1 MSSQFYKDIP
11 FPDYEQIIHCMHC
24 GMCLPTCPTY
34 ELTGLEKYSPRGR
47 IRLIKAIADGELDL
61 TENFKES
68 INFCLDCQAC
78 VSACPAGV
86 EYGQIVEA
94 AQVHIARH
102 DIENGKSSLVKRITL
117 NWLFKDMKHLR
128 FAAKILLFYQRTG
141 WHLRSVLPGRYGLG
155 SSPSRRYIY

>member
-11 FPDYEQIIHCMHC
+11 LPDYEQIIHCMHC

-78 VSACPAGV
+78 VSACPAG
-86 EYGQIVEA
+86 
-94 AQVHIARH
+94 
-102 DIENGKSSLVKRITL
+102 K
-117 NWLFKDMKHLR
+117 
-128 FAAKILLFYQRTG
+128 
-141 WHLRSVLPGRYGLG
+141 PG
-155 SSPSRRYIY
+155 